1 MFSPAEPDRDPRAR
15 GIPVSLTWYDEAAA
29 EAASSF
35 SSIGTTAGPYSL
47 TNKEESR
54 TMAESPRQKRITGR
68 VMHEFKHGELKS
80 GRGGKAGKVKNRRQA
95 IAIALQ
101 EAGASKYDSARRNRR
116 NLHRTE
122 RKEARGE
129 TPQQEREGKSHIG
142 ARRKRESTKAMS
154 GRNAR
159 KQTARGHRAAVAR
172 AHRSDGYTRQ
182 ELYERAKKRHV
193 EGRSKMTKRQLEN
206 ALGLS

>member
-1 MFSPAEPDRDPRAR
+1 
-15 GIPVSLTWYDEAAA
+15 
-29 EAASSF
+29 
-35 SSIGTTAGPYSL
+35 
-47 TNKEESR
+47 
-54 TMAESPRQKRITGR
+54 MAESSRQKRITGR

-122 RKEARGE
+122 QKEAKGR
-129 TPQQEREGKSHIG
+129 TAQQEREGKSHVG
-142 ARRKRESTKAMS
+142 AYRKRESTKAMA
-154 GRNAR
+154 GRNSR
-159 KQTARGHRAAVAR
+159 KQTTRGRHAAAAR
-172 AHRSDGYTRQ
+172 ARQPDGYTLR
-182 ELYERAKKRHV
+182 ELYEKAKRQNV

-206 ALGLS
+206 ALGLRSRRP